1 MAGGAL
7 NLLIGDGLFIMVV
20 EGSLDVENELLESRD
35 AIMLSDIEQL
45 IFKTTTRTRIL
56 AIEVPMLFR

>member
-1 MAGGAL
+1 
-7 NLLIGDGLFIMVV
+7 MVV